1 MPNECGEAL
10 PGADS
15 AMTDAQTR
23 KRLGFG
29 LGAAA
34 LQRDMSGQLIE
45 VRNNTKL
52 ELMVTLV
59 APGSG

>member
-1 MPNECGEAL
+1 VPNECGEAL

-23 KRLGFG
+23 KRLRFG
-29 LGAAA
+29 LGTA

>member
-1 MPNECGEAL
+1 VPNECGEAL

-29 LGAAA
+29 LGAA

-52 ELMVTLV
+52 ELMVTLA